1 MAPLCGAVARLDLV
15 PLGRL
20 CPWPL
25 VWAGV
30 VRGCV
35 PLLLCFVRLDAD
47 TVLMLEDCYD
57 YGCHASVFA
66 CQRRLCVRVSGC
78 ACANRT

>member
-57 YGCHASVFA
+57 YGRA
-66 CQRRLCVRVSGC
+66 CVHSRARRMC
-78 ACANRT
+78 